1 MLITMSFRVA
11 LNHYHFGCVFNKI
24 SRFPEKARGKTE
36 KTTFFV
42 IFLRFEVEKWPR
54 RGILSL
60 ETMPK
65 KNHDGRRIVK
75 ISTKGR
81 YGLRILIDL
90 ATHDP
95 AKPRLIR
102 DIAQSQQIS
111 EKYISRLVINLRR
124 AKLIRS
130 VRGVNGGFHLAK
142 LLEQITLL
150 EVLETMEGPI
160 SVVDCVRSPEKC
172 KRQTLCPARSIW
184 TELNDGIRELTSK
197 ITLDDILNAYRRQNA
212 ENGICDYCI

>member
-1 MLITMSFRVA
+1 M
-11 LNHYHFGCVFNKI
+11 
-24 SRFPEKARGKTE
+24 
-36 KTTFFV
+36 
-42 IFLRFEVEKWPR
+42 
-54 RGILSL
+54 
-60 ETMPK
+60 
-65 KNHDGRRIVK
+65 K

-95 AKPRLIR
+95 GKPRLIR

-111 EKYISRLVINLRR
+111 EKYISRLVIDLRR

-130 VRGVNGGFHLAK
+130 VRGINGGFHLAK
-142 LLEQITLL
+142 LPEEITLL
-150 EVLETMEGPI
+150 EILETMEGPI

-172 KRQTLCPARSIW
+172 KRQSLCPARDIW
-184 TELNDGIRELTSK
+184 QQLNDGIRELTAK

-212 ENGICDYCI
+212 ENGIADYCI